1 MHGIIA
7 RKGRNRPN
15 GIRRPPVAVGQGFTL
30 IELLVVIAIIGILIA
45 LLLPAVQSAR
55 EAARRTQCANNL
67 RQLGLGVLNHE
78 SAQSTLP
85 VGVSGTSQ
93 LAWTVYVL
101 PYVDQKSLFN
111 QFDLREGDYTI
122 AEKNRPNLNRVSIFL
137 CPSGTIERSNLTTDL
152 DLIDGQKPFTT
163 HYYGNLGPKG
173 TNPHTG
179 GAYRDDGN
187 TSETHGGYAIQ
198 GTLIKDRAVRIAA
211 IRDGT
216 SNTLLIGEGS
226 HSEGKR
232 FRGWARGAT
241 LGGVGGSRVASG
253 SSKNLVR
260 QINQGDPAKFNDGFF
275 GSNHPSGA
283 HFVFC
288 DGHVQF
294 LSDSTELGLLLT
306 MASRDGLEPGKLP
319 D

>member
-1 MHGIIA
+1 VDSKRHQHG
-7 RKGRNRPN
+7 RGTE
-15 GIRRPPVAVGQGFTL
+15 GFTL
-30 IELLVVIAIIGILIA
+30 IELLVVIAIIAILIA

-55 EAARRTQCANNL
+55 EAARRAHCANNL

-78 SAQSTLP
+78 TAQKTLP

-101 PYVDQKSLFN
+101 PYVEQGSLFN
-111 QFDLREGDYTI
+111 QFDLREGDYTK
-122 AEKNRPNLNRVSIFL
+122 AEKNRPNLTRVNIFL
-137 CPSGTIERSNLTTDL
+137 CPSSSIERSNLGNDQDL
-152 DLIDGQKPFTT
+152 LDGQKPFTT

-173 TNPHTG
+173 TNPRTG
-179 GAYRDDGN
+179 RPYLDDGN
-187 TSETHGGYAIQ
+187 SSELHGGYGLQ
-198 GTLIKDRAVRIAA
+198 GTLLKDRPVRIAS

-241 LGGVGGSRVASG
+241 LGEAGSRVASG
-253 SSKNLVR
+253 SSKNLVQ
-260 QINQGDPAKFNDGFF
+260 QINRGDPAKFNDGFF
-275 GSNHPSGA
+275 GSHHPSGA

-294 LSDSTELGLLLT
+294 LSDETDLGALLV
-306 MASRDGLEPGKLP
+306 MASRDGLEPGGP
-319 D
+319 PQ